1 MIVDL
6 ILRLIVI
13 VTAFMVA
20 TMVTAVMVFYTLR
33 GPIASVGRRAGQAVS
48 GVDDLESSMD
58 AVLTLLE
65 VFASLV
71 GGFTLTAALIPAVMI
86 IVLAEIMRLR
96 SWMLYVLGGGVA
108 MGMAAA
114 VQGMDFSLIDLAFPD
129 FTLSLVSSGF
139 VGGGIYWLLAGRR
152 AGIRM

>member
-1 MIVDL
+1 MIIDL

-13 VTAFMVA
+13 VIAFMVA
-20 TMVTAVMVFYTLR
+20 TTATAIMVFYTLR
-33 GPIASVGRRAGQAVS
+33 GPIASLGREAGRAVS
-48 GVDDLESSMD
+48 GIDDLETSLD

-71 GGFTLTAALIPAVMI
+71 GGFTLTAALIPAVIVI
-86 IVLAEIMRLR
+86 ILGEVMRLR

-114 VQGMDFSLIDLAFPD
+114 VQGFDFELIDLAFPD

-152 AGIRM
+152 AGIRL